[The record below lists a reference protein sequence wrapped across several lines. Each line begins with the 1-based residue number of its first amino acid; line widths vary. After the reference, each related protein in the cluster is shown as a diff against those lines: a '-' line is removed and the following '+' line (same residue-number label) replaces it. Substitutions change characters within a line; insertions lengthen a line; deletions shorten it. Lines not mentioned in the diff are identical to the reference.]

1 MPLTA
6 ASAANLKAEERR
18 RDKEQR
24 KGRKGDKGKRNG
36 FLAASYSRW
45 KIQEKK
51 KDSGLSAAEMIMKN
65 MIIINTKHEEKEKN
79 TMKRRVIKT
88 FMKKHIMKTVALCAA
103 AVVAVASSSMTA
115 KAEGPLYSEGDGW
128 FSGAGQDE
136 VAEGYASGAGTEYVT
151 YTWDVGDSAPADTS
165 TDTGASSTS
174 NESYDNASYD
184 SGNSGSNDVSYD
196 SGSNE
201 ASSDNS
207 GSSSDSGSYTGNA
220 GTNSNGTAASTATSG
235 VKKSGSKVTISGF
248 ETFAGVDNPTAGMY
262 TVHHMGQMAYALQ
275 LRDASGTDAA
285 YKGADI
291 WKAADGRYFI
301 NVVTADGTDTTGYSV
316 VTMKGN
322 KNYLPKLGISG
333 VAINGTV
340 IVDVDAEAAA
350 AAQ

>member
-1 MPLTA
+1 
-6 ASAANLKAEERR
+6 
-18 RDKEQR
+18 
-24 KGRKGDKGKRNG
+24 
-36 FLAASYSRW
+36 
-45 KIQEKK
+45 
-51 KDSGLSAAEMIMKN
+51 
-65 MIIINTKHEEKEKN
+65 
-79 TMKRRVIKT
+79 
-88 FMKKHIMKTVALCAA
+88 MKKHIMKTVALCAA

-128 FSGAGQDE
+128 FSGEKQDE
-136 VAEGYASGAGTEYVT
+136 AEKGAASGSTGEMT
-151 YTWDVGDSAPADTS
+151 YFTWDVGDSAPADS
-165 TDTGASSTS
+165 GASESEPS
-174 NESYDNASYD
+174 ASYDNASYD
-184 SGNSGSNDVSYD
+184 SGNNDVSYD

-201 ASSDNS
+201 ASSDNGS
-207 GSSSDSGSYTGNA
+207 SSSDSGSYTGNA
-220 GTNSNGTAASTATSG
+220 GTNSNGTATSTATSG

-262 TVHHMGQMAYALQ
+262 TVHHMGQMAYTLQ

-291 WKAADGRYFI
+291 WKGADGRYFI

>member
-1 MPLTA
+1 
-6 ASAANLKAEERR
+6 
-18 RDKEQR
+18 
-24 KGRKGDKGKRNG
+24 
-36 FLAASYSRW
+36 
-45 KIQEKK
+45 
-51 KDSGLSAAEMIMKN
+51 
-65 MIIINTKHEEKEKN
+65 
-79 TMKRRVIKT
+79 
-88 FMKKHIMKTVALCAA
+88 MKKHIMKTVALCAA

-128 FSGAGQDE
+128 FSGEKQDE
-136 VAEGYASGAGTEYVT
+136 AEKGAASGSTGEMT
-151 YTWDVGDSAPADTS
+151 YFTWDVGDSAPADS
-165 TDTGASSTS
+165 GASESEPS
-174 NESYDNASYD
+174 ASYDNASYD

-201 ASSDNS
+201 VSSDNGS
-207 GSSSDSGSYTGNA
+207 SSSDSGSYTGNA

-262 TVHHMGQMAYALQ
+262 TVHHMGQMAYTLQ